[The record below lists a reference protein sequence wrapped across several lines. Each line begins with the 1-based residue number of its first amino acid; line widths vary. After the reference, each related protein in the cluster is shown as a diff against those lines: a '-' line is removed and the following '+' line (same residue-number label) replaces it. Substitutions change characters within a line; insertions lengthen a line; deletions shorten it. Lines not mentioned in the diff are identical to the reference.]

1 MPAMPTYEYYC
12 ESNDQTVEVL
22 HGMNESLTTW
32 GEVCGC
38 AGIDPYPTSEDA
50 VVQKKLSATSL
61 LPKKVAANV
70 GGVGG
75 VGGGCCGGAGGGCG
89 CSGH

>member
-12 ESNDQTVEVL
+12 ESNDQTIEVL

-32 GEVCGC
+32 GEVCVC
-38 AGIDPYPTSEDA
+38 AGIDPYPTSIDA
-50 VVQKKLSATSL
+50 VVIKKLSASSL
-61 LPKKVAANV
+61 LPKKVVAN
-70 GGVGG
+70 
-75 VGGGCCGGAGGGCG
+75 VGGGCCGGSGGGCG

>member
-1 MPAMPTYEYYC
+1 MPTYEYYC

-32 GEVCGC
+32 GEVCAC
-38 AGIDPYPTSEDA
+38 AGIDLQFTSEDA

-61 LPKKVAANV
+61 LPKKVPANV
-70 GGVGG
+70 GGIG
-75 VGGGCCGGAGGGCG
+75 GGGCCGGGGCG
-89 CSGH
+89 CGGN